1 MPEEAKAAEAKPEVA
16 KPTEPKPAVV
26 KKVEPQKT
34 APPSPADESLVVA
47 EVALEDYAA
56 VLRRPDAKTIFEG
69 NIRELAALQN
79 RAAVLFRPI
88 VTEASQL
95 LADLC
100 EGRTKGA
107 DARIRELRRRIR
119 DAEARSKAVRDL
131 LDLHEANETLHMSGV
146 FEDYLKL
153 PETLQKELPERT
165 DPIARY
171 LDALE
176 REFARE

>member
-1 MPEEAKAAEAKPEVA
+1 MA
-16 KPTEPKPAVV
+16 
-26 KKVEPQKT
+26 
-34 APPSPADESLVVA
+34 A
-47 EVALEDYAA
+47 EVALEDYAV
-56 VLRRPDAKTIFEG
+56 VLRRPDAKTILEG

-88 VTEASQL
+88 VTDASQL
-95 LADLC
+95 LGDLR

-107 DARIRELRRRIR
+107 DTRIRELRRRI
-119 DAEARSKAVRDL
+119 AEAETRCKAVRDL
-131 LDLHEANETLHMSGV
+131 LDLHEVNETLHMSGV